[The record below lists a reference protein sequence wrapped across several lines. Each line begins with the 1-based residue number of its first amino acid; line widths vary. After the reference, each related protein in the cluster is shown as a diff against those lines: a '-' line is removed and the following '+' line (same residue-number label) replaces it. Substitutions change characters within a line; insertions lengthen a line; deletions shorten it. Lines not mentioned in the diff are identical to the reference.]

1 MLRSKSSLFSYL
13 DVQVL
18 KYDILTKS
26 SLTWSEEHCWPME
39 PLFVPTPGAKDEDD
53 GKTPG
58 RGACPLYSACDHP
71 SNRDVIWGQGLS
83 PHHTASGV
91 LL

>member
-1 MLRSKSSLFSYL
+1 MLRSKSSLFSYF

-26 SLTWSEEHCWPME
+26 SLTWSEEHCWPVE
-39 PLFVPTPGAKDEDD
+39 PLFVPKPGAKDEDD

-58 RGACPLYSACDHP
+58 RGACPLYSACDHT
-71 SNRDVIWGQGLS
+71 SHRDVIWGQGLS
-83 PHHTASGV
+83 PHHTAGGV